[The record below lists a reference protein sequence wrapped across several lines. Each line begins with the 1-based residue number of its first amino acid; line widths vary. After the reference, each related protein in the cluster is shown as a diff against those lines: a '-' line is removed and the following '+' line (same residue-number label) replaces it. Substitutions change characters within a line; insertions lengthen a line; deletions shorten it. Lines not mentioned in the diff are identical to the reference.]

1 MESEKEM
8 PIKAEEMEAETDR
21 PKIRTMGTEFLSA
34 LEEDVS
40 LAGGPWQES
49 EETAGATGRT
59 MYDTPYSEDGT
70 VTVLLP
76 PDNIRQVPSGALMR
90 IKSRP
95 EKDGGD
101 GRQYLGAVV
110 EGPFAEPD
118 GLKAD
123 APIVVTTQVR
133 GAAFTPRYH
142 GRVQV
147 EIMSEE
153 THGVSR
159 PPRFRPLPNSP
170 AFVLGEDETGDLL
183 RLNGEIGL
191 GYVVGFESL
200 RAGVPAKKKSVLPRH
215 TGVLGTTGGGKST
228 TVSNLVRQF
237 QEAGFATILI
247 DTEGEYTHINKPT
260 EDAVMLKL
268 LDQQGRE
275 SEGIKN
281 VGIYYLV
288 NRGTTAES
296 STPIK
301 EFSLEFSSL
310 SPYAVAEILDF
321 SGAQEDRFFK
331 AYDLVKQVLRD
342 LKIFPREKNQ
352 HDENRLLE
360 LNEFE
365 TGYPALTISMLID
378 IVGFILDSIQRA
390 PADKTKKSTRKED
403 VETVPNSDGSFG
415 ESVLEASFTPYNV
428 VFKPKEARAQIYKR
442 LAMVQLDTHV
452 SSWRALLSKLWRLH
466 RMNIFD
472 QKVGPMPYKAVIRS
486 GDVTILDLSD
496 TDSTVVNN
504 LVIANVL
511 RGLQLAQEDI
521 YREAEDAGKQ
531 PTPLMI
537 IIEES
542 HEFLSRERISKMKN
556 LFEQVARI
564 ARRGRKRWLGL
575 IFVTQLPQHL
585 PDEVLGLINN
595 FILHKISDVNVIG
608 RLKQSIGGV
617 DDGLWR
623 KLPSLA
629 PGQAIVSLTCYT
641 RPVLVAIDPT
651 ACKLRMIE

>member
-1 MESEKEM
+1 MEEHTIDKASENSGSQ
-8 PIKAEEMEAETDR
+8 PLAAEVSKTN
-21 PKIRTMGTEFLSA
+21 GGFLAA
-34 LEEDVS
+34 LEEEVS
-40 LAGGPWQES
+40 LAGGPWTED
-49 EETAGATGRT
+49 ETTAGAVGRT
-59 MYDTPYSEDGT
+59 MYDTPYSKDGT

-76 PDNIRQVPSGALMR
+76 PDQIQRVPSGSLLR
-90 IKSRP
+90 IKSRK

-133 GAAFTPRYH
+133 GASFTPRYH

-147 EIMSEE
+147 EIMHEE
-153 THGVSR
+153 VGGTTR

-170 AFVLGEDETGDLL
+170 AFALDEDETGQLL
-183 RLNGEIGL
+183 RLGGEIQL

-200 RAGVPAKKKSVLPRH
+200 RAGIPATKKSVLPRH
-215 TGVLGTTGGGKST
+215 SGVLGTTGGGKST
-228 TVSNLVRQF
+228 TVSNMVRQF
-237 QEAGFATILI
+237 QEAGFATVLI
-247 DTEGEYTHINKPT
+247 DTEGEYTHIDKPT
-260 EDAVMLKL
+260 EDAVMQSL
-268 LDQQGRE
+268 LDQQDRQP
-275 SEGIKN
+275 EGVSK
-281 VGIYYLV
+281 VGVCHLV
-288 NRGTTAES
+288 NRETTAEGG
-296 STPIK
+296 TPVK
-301 EFSLEFSSL
+301 AFSLEFASL

-321 SGAQEDRFFK
+321 TGAQEGRFFK
-331 AYDLVKQVLRD
+331 AYDLAKLVLRD
-342 LKIFPREKNQ
+342 LKIFPRDKNQ
-352 HDENRLLE
+352 EDEKLALA

-365 TGYPALTISMLID
+365 TGYPGLTISILID
-378 IVGFILDSIQRA
+378 ILDFILDSFQA
-390 PADKTKKSTRKED
+390 PSAVSSKKSSKKSQSED
-403 VETVPNSDGSFG
+403 DSVGEETAA
-415 ESVLEASFTPYNV
+415 EVLSTFNPYND
-428 VFKPKEARAQIYKR
+428 VFKPSKARTQINKR
-442 LAMVQLDTHV
+442 IASIELERNEV
-452 SSWRALLSKLWRLH
+452 SWRALRSKLWRLQ

-472 QKVGPMPYKAVIRS
+472 QKVGAIPYEKLIVPGKVS
-486 GDVTILDLSD
+486 ILDLSD

-511 RGLQLAQEDI
+511 RGLQLAQEDL
-521 YREAEDAGKQ
+521 YQKAEKENRQ
-531 PTPLMI
+531 PTPLMV
-537 IIEES
+537 IIEEA

-556 LFEQVARI
+556 VFEQVARI
-564 ARRGRKRWLGL
+564 ARRGRKRWMGL

-623 KLPSLA
+623 KLSSLA
-629 PGQAIVSLTCYT
+629 PGQAIVSVTSYA

-651 ACKLRMIE
+651 ACKLRMID